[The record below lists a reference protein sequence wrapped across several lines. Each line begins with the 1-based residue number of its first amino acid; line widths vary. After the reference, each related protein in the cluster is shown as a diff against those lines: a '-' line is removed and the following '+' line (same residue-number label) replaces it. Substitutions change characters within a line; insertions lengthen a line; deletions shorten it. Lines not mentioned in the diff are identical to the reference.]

1 MHLQAAL
8 NYGLKTVQLS
18 LPYFLFATTASYLFV
33 LLLTVTSSSMF
44 YPYGADLVG
53 LNSSFDRIGNDVA
66 QCNGLWDCYHRS
78 CNLFQIP
85 NISYV
90 ALREHYENAICSIS
104 YNNVINQTSNWSVL
118 AASKQ
123 LLIVAVLVEAF
134 SGGLLIIRL
143 LWQCF
148 EIVPRNAM
156 ITVWNIGFA
165 ISFLGGPLCLLTVS
179 VLLDLF
185 NNNLNSMKGQDLPT
199 WLITWLMIPGV
210 LLLITLFISCGQ
222 VLLVLHQRNEDD
234 YERLY

>member
-1 MHLQAAL
+1 M
-8 NYGLKTVQLS
+8 
-18 LPYFLFATTASYLFV
+18 
-33 LLLTVTSSSMF
+33 
-44 YPYGADLVG
+44 VG
-53 LNSSFDRIGNDVA
+53 
-66 QCNGLWDCYHRS
+66 
-78 CNLFQIP
+78 
-85 NISYV
+85 
-90 ALREHYENAICSIS
+90 
-104 YNNVINQTSNWSVL
+104 L